1 MGIKYKT
8 GSGSLPG
15 IPARDLTDDEVK
27 KFGRTF
33 LLKTG
38 LYYED
43 KPSINRGTI
52 LDKKMAD
59 ITETDEVD

>member
-43 KPSINRGTI
+43 KPS
-52 LDKKMAD
+52 KKSEP
-59 ITETDEVD
+59 ISIKEGEPWQE

>member
-1 MGIKYKT
+1 MGLQYIK

-15 IPARDLTDDEVK
+15 IPARDLTEDEVK
-27 KFGRTF
+27 KFGRAF

-43 KPSINRGTI
+43 KPSTNRRTV
-52 LDKKMAD
+52 LDKKMTD
-59 ITETDEVD
+59 ITKRDKI